1 MRVHVIQ
8 LSYGDDET
16 LDARVDRVAAIV
28 RAQQGA
34 DLVVLPELWPNGGF
48 AYDGWEASAQP
59 LDGPVVTALREA
71 TRELGA
77 LVHMGSFVERDETG
91 RLFNTSVLLGADGA
105 VLATYRKIHLFGFGE
120 GEPKLMT
127 PGDDVVVHEGLGLAT
142 CYDLRFPEQFRAAA
156 RRRRRDRADAGGLAG
171 QAGRA
176 LAAAG
181 PGARDREPV
190 VRRRLQH
197 RRARTPECGWA
208 AARSSSTRGATVLAE
223 AGTDE
228 EVLVVDLD
236 LEFVARTRVVVPD
249 PRRPP
254 PLASSEPLESRSA
267 VDQDR
272 WCAGVRRRGFL
283 AVAGRGGAVLSRT
296 TNVVFSTV

>member
-1 MRVHVIQ
+1 MRVHVVQ

-16 LDARVDRVAAIV
+16 LDARVERVAAIV

-71 TRELGA
+71 AREHGA
-77 LVHMGSFVERDETG
+77 LVHLGSFVERDETG
-91 RLFNTSVLLGADGA
+91 RMFNTSLLLGDDGS

-142 CYDLRFPEQFRAAA
+142 CYDLRFPEQFR
-156 RRRRRDRADAGGLAG
+156 RLLDAGAEIVLLPAAWPAKRVAHWRLLA
-171 QAGRA
+171 QARA
-176 LAAAG
+176 IENQSYVVACNTAG
-181 PGARDREPV
+181 EHSGVRMGGGSLVVDPWGA
-190 VRRRLQH
+190 
-197 RRARTPECGWA
+197 
-208 AARSSSTRGATVLAE
+208 VLAE

-228 EVLVVDLD
+228 EVLVADLD
-236 LEFVARTRVVVPD
+236 LEFLARTRSSFPILAD
-249 PRRPP
+249 RR
-254 PLASSEPLESRSA
+254 L
-267 VDQDR
+267 
-272 WCAGVRRRGFL
+272 
-283 AVAGRGGAVLSRT
+283 
-296 TNVVFSTV
+296 